1 MTKLLVKQGKEE
13 CHMRE
18 LRERIAYLQGLAEGL
33 ELKQDTG
40 EGRILGEILAIMSEM
55 VDELE
60 QLSEDHQELEEYVN
74 AVDESLGELEEDY
87 YNDEEFL
94 EDEEDEFIEVDCP
107 ECGEKVYFEE
117 DVLDED
123 GTVIEITCP
132 NCGTIVFSTEEDD
145 DLYLDFE
152 DFDDDYDDEE
162 EPLEET
168 GDGE

>member
-1 MTKLLVKQGKEE
+1 
-13 CHMRE
+13 MRE

-74 AVDESLGELEEDY
+74 AVDESLGELGEDY

>member
-1 MTKLLVKQGKEE
+1 
-13 CHMRE
+13 MRE

-94 EDEEDEFIEVDCP
+94 EDEEDEFISRLSRMWRK
-107 ECGEKVYFEE
+107 GLF
-117 DVLDED
+117 
-123 GTVIEITCP
+123 
-132 NCGTIVFSTEEDD
+132 
-145 DLYLDFE
+145 
-152 DFDDDYDDEE
+152 
-162 EPLEET
+162 
-168 GDGE
+168 